1 MEGVK
6 QTEVIDKA
14 FEEVTD
20 KEEAVTHKTGEDTQR
35 MEGANQG
42 YWWGN
47 QEDGNCRASKEA

>member
-14 FEEVTD
+14 FKEVTD

-42 YWWGN
+42 Y
-47 QEDGNCRASKEA
+47 